1 MRDLVGKSNERWEV
15 IAIAPGRR
23 FVFKCKACGQ
33 ERIASIQL
41 FNKGVCHCERKKQQ
55 QEYYYNV
62 RKQGKTRPRDKKE
75 YNAEKL
81 PLEAPK
87 LPARLDFNGVK
98 SLCHTLLNHALLD
111 GKKKNLAPDAEKFV
125 VSDWCKEM
133 CETLDIDYKS
143 YVDKFYRNKDKM
155 K

>member
-1 MRDLVGKSNERWEV
+1 MRDLLGQSNERWEV
-15 IAIAPGRR
+15 IAIASGRR

-33 ERIASIQL
+33 ERTASIQL
-41 FNKGVCHCERKKQQ
+41 FNKGVCSCERKKQQ

-75 YNAEKL
+75 LRADKL
-81 PLEAPK
+81 PLDAPT
-87 LPARLDFNGVK
+87 LPPRLNFKGV
-98 SLCHTLLNHALLD
+98 SLLCYTLLNHALAD
-111 GKKKNLAPDAEKFV
+111 GKRKSNVVDAEKFV
-125 VSDWCKEM
+125 TSEWCKEI

-143 YVDKFYRNKDKM
+143 YVDKFYKNKDKI